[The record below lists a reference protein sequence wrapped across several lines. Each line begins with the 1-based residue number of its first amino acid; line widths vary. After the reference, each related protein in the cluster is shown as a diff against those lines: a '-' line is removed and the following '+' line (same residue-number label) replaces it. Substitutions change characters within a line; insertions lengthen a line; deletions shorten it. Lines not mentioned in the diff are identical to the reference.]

1 MPASVKTK
9 PQKPAQDADNAGK
22 RPTKNPLRAI
32 RRKCLDCSGGSTLE
46 VKECVMDQCA
56 LWPFRFGRNP
66 YDQKSQILEPEEDFL
81 TEERQMPLE
90 HDQVTEP
97 VATEEKRALPNLAT
111 NSSLPANSD
120 PKAKLSSQ
128 CVSDTTTATQDSQVT
143 EPVQKEQSRVLPNFA
158 TNSVL
163 PANSDPQTPQ
173 SPQSV
178 SDTTAASATP
188 PKAPSPSSQASDPS
202 KLFFPKQNTVKKKR
216 ASQKIA
222 QPSASLL
229 DYF

>member
-111 NSSLPANSD
+111 NS
-120 PKAKLSSQ
+120 
-128 CVSDTTTATQDSQVT
+128 
-143 EPVQKEQSRVLPNFA
+143 
-158 TNSVL
+158 VL